1 MSFLLISLF
10 YLHSTQWANTKF
22 FILVLGF
29 CEILSWQWHGHLWLE
44 IQERITSL
52 AVWLWRILVI
62 FINQRNTSLKK
73 FCREFVRNWTSY
85 YPVPKEAK
93 WRIQTFCTC
102 ITSACLVTKG
112 ACLQGKAYDEHRVL
126 WSGSSKLTTD
136 KSYSNIRKQ
145 MIKEIQN
152 QFLQWPSQSLNLN
165 PNESLLFN
173 WILHAHIDSWFVH
186 EGCFI
191 FSCQLIYKDTATKIN
206 CFFFAPG
213 CLVAFWTS
221 AA

>member
-1 MSFLLISLF
+1 MQMIRIFHDMQRSLLIWRFSLIIHWQQTTLFLFLNLIIHWTCWKLVSFLLISLF
-10 YLHSTQWANTKF
+10 YLHSTQWANTKV

-62 FINQRNTSLKK
+62 LIKQRNTSLKK

-126 WSGSSKLTTD
+126 WSG
-136 KSYSNIRKQ
+136 N
-145 MIKEIQN
+145 
-152 QFLQWPSQSLNLN
+152 
-165 PNESLLFN
+165 
-173 WILHAHIDSWFVH
+173 
-186 EGCFI
+186 
-191 FSCQLIYKDTATKIN
+191 
-206 CFFFAPG
+206 
-213 CLVAFWTS
+213 
-221 AA
+221 